1 MVTRNHLV
9 LKIKRI
15 KRKQYVKGRTCKKN
29 IGIKSII
36 NDEALI
42 FEYLFNKIGKKHICG
57 KYEEFEF

>member
-1 MVTRNHLV
+1 MLKAELV
-9 LKIKRI
+9 
-15 KRKQYVKGRTCKKN
+15 KKN

-57 KYEEFEF
+57 KYEEFKF